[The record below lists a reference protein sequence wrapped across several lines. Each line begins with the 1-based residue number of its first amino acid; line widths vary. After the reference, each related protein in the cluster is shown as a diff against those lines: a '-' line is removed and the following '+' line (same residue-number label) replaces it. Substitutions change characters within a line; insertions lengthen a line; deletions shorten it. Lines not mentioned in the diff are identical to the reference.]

1 MVFRTSQLLSSS
13 DNSVADKIKIR
24 ICRIW
29 KSTIPGT
36 VQKYTNLHCILVDEE
51 QHAIEAS
58 TLDVDYDVMA
68 SKIEAGGC
76 YEITEFQTVKIRGQY
91 RVVLFT
97 SKTTFRKL
105 ASVFPP
111 ISRHQ
116 FFLQDYNTLYPR
128 LNRVDILT
136 DVIGPISVVRQLEP
150 KQINQRVVYKCDV
163 VIQNI
168 RCLQIVFNICCF
180 GGIKRSKNYLSFLY
194 GQKRGTNGYVV
205 GRRCQSFFFFVS
217 RRIFFASHCCF
228 HKSESQDLPRFCNW
242 KETLEMLS
250 PFAIQGNEAQILY
263 TAKKVTIDELAFFD
277 PDLHKNDT
285 FVCKASVKHFDT
297 RFNWWYSACPN
308 CVKQM
313 HKDPTTGQLICQ
325 KHPNQIPTPYKVN
338 LIFEDE
344 TNEMN
349 SLIIGKCGEKH
360 FGMPYKDLKKIF
372 HLQFSN
378 RRNTFNSNDILIHNV
393 TEDTAMHPATPQPL
407 SREITMSSPTVSSS
421 TSTVEPNEQSFKRKR
436 ESIRRALFT
445 GVEQRKFQT
454 RIQELDEIPIRFL
467 KKKSSQLLEN
477 QMLPLPK
484 KKKTRSSYITFTFY
498 FLLNFFYNAD
508 LIAI

>member
-1 MVFRTSQLLSSS
+1 MLSASFLFWSPLCASLWRAFVFSSS
-13 DNSVADKIKIR
+13 QPWFSELHSYFLCRTTLWCVIFFFWFADFYADKIKIR

-116 FFLQDYNTLYPR
+116 FFLQDYNTLCPR

-168 RCLQIVFNICCF
+168 RKEELTVTLWADVAKAFSFLSAEEFSLPVIVVFTSLKVKIYLEK
-180 GGIKRSKNYLSFLY
+180 IYLSSTGSSL
-194 GQKRGTNGYVV
+194 
-205 GRRCQSFFFFVS
+205 FFIDPNIPEVNTY
-217 RRIFFASHCCF
+217 
-228 HKSESQDLPRFCNW
+228 KSVFCNW

-263 TAKKVTIDELAFFD
+263 TAKKVTTDELAFLD

-349 SLIIGKCGEKH
+349 SLIIGKCGEKL

-372 HLQFSN
+372 HLRFGN

-445 GVEQRKFQT
+445 GVEQSGV
-454 RIQELDEIPIRFL
+454 EEISDTDPRVG
-467 KKKSSQLLEN
+467 
-477 QMLPLPK
+477 
-484 KKKTRSSYITFTFY
+484 
-498 FLLNFFYNAD
+498 
-508 LIAI
+508 